1 MQSKPPGYMHFVRRK
16 LPLEREEAQVFLL
29 SLLTIFFF
37 FLPIRLCAECS
48 SDAGKRLKKTT
59 LILLNKIVL
68 LHKAQDLP

>member
-37 FLPIRLCAECS
+37 LPIRLCAECS
-48 SDAGKRLKKTT
+48 SGAGKRLKKTT
-59 LILLNKIVL
+59 LILLNTIVL